1 MPQHVPTKIGGYELI
16 FPATPEME
24 RLRNQACRGGNYEL
38 KPLVNAIKEVE
49 LAARRRGRIAKAET
63 AKKQDEISTL
73 LPKKEVQQGPW
84 WMSN

>member
-1 MPQHVPTKIGGYELI
+1 MNS
-16 FPATPEME
+16 
-24 RLRNQACRGGNYEL
+24 RNQACRGGNYEL

-73 LPKKEVQQGPW
+73 LPKKGVQQGPW